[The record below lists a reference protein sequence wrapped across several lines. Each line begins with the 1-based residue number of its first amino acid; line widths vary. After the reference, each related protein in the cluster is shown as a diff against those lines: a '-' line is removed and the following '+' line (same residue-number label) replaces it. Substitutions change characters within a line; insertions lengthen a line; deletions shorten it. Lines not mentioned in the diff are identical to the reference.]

1 MNDLSD
7 EQLYDS
13 RQAEYKEVANNF
25 RTLTNIR
32 FKYVFW
38 RRLGER
44 GRRDPPAAE
53 ARREERPF
61 SGEAVTQRT
70 EKTRSDG

>member
-25 RTLTNIR
+25 RTLTDIR
-32 FKYVFW
+32 FKL
-38 RRLGER
+38 LGFLP
-44 GRRDPPAAE
+44 G
-53 ARREERPF
+53 
-61 SGEAVTQRT
+61 GTAVIALSTAWS
-70 EKTRSDG
+70 KG

>member
-32 FKYVFW
+32 FKYVF
-38 RRLGER
+38 G
-44 GRRDPPAAE
+44 GA
-53 ARREERPF
+53 
-61 SGEAVTQRT
+61 
-70 EKTRSDG
+70 